1 MLKKLGT
8 RLKNA
13 KVLMAIVSGILLI
26 LVNLGI
32 INAEVVS
39 HYEVTI
45 NTILG
50 ILVGLGVVSDPES
63 HVKK

>member
-8 RLKNA
+8 RLKNG
-13 KVLMAIVSGILLI
+13 KVLMSVISGIILI
-26 LVNLGI
+26 LVNLGVI
-32 INAEVVS
+32 DAEFVS

-50 ILVGLGVVSDPES
+50 ILVGLGVISDPES
-63 HVKK
+63 HLKK